1 MQTFFI
7 IVIVILVGYILKLKF
22 FSSRKDI
29 RLREDIDDLV
39 HQYIA
44 EAHSIVIE
52 VVGCDPLKDLVGFQ
66 KGIKEKMPEIN
77 RKIKDL
83 RSQYAKAIANDT
95 EFGKTLQNYDLWRKS
110 RRAWRAKKPKIY
122 LIK

>member
-22 FSSRKDI
+22 FSSQKDI

-44 EAHSIVIE
+44 ESHCIVIMAT
-52 VVGCDPLKDLVGFQ
+52 GCDPFLDPIGFQ
-66 KGIKEKMPEIN
+66 KGIREKMPEIN
-77 RKIKDL
+77 RQIKDL
-83 RSQYAKAIANDT
+83 RNQYAKAIANDT
-95 EFGKTLQNYDLWRKS
+95 EFGKTLQNYDLWRRSRKS
-110 RRAWRAKKPKIY
+110 WRARKPKIY
-122 LIK
+122 LVR